1 MKLEDRFEIQELI
14 AKLAYTH
21 DTLDLEGYQDL
32 YTEDLLR
39 SNKWKDTEPEYRE
52 GREKS
57 VGVTVNRLKLL
68 REQGIMDRHYY
79 LNPILEQVSDDEVK
93 GVVSFLILQQQGE
106 DAHPSLVNSGLA
118 DLVFRR
124 TNKGWK
130 ISQFHIKFD
139 IPDPR
144 RARAHAHV

>member
-1 MKLEDRFEIQELI
+1 MNLEDRFEIQELI

-21 DTLDLEGYQDL
+21 DTMDLEGYRDL
-32 YTEDLLR
+32 CTEDLLR
-39 SNKWKDTEPEYRE
+39 SNKWKDKEPEHRE

-57 VGVTVNRLKLL
+57 VDVTVNRLRML
-68 REQGIMDRHYY
+68 RGQGIMDRHYY
-79 LNPILEQVSDDEVK
+79 LNPILEEVSDDEVK
-93 GVVSFLILQQQGE
+93 GVVSFLIVEQQGD

-124 TNKGWK
+124 TEEGWK

-144 RARAHAHV
+144 P

>member
-21 DTLDLEGYQDL
+21 DTLDYEGYRDL

-39 SNKWKDTEPEYRE
+39 SNKWKNKEPEYRE
-52 GREKS
+52 GHELS
-57 VGVTVNRLKLL
+57 VGTTVNRLKML
-68 REQGIMDRHYY
+68 REQGIVDRHYY
-79 LNPILEQVSDDEVK
+79 LNPILEEVSDDEVN
-93 GVVSFLILQQQGE
+93 GVVSFLIVAQQGE
-106 DAHPSLVNSGLA
+106 EARPSLVNSGLA

-124 TNKGWK
+124 TVEGWK

-144 RARAHAHV
+144 PK

>member
-1 MKLEDRFEIQELI
+1 MKLEDRLEIQELI

-21 DTLDLEGYQDL
+21 DTMDLEGYRDL
-32 YTEDLLR
+32 YTEDVLR
-39 SNKWKDTEPEYRE
+39 SNKWKDKEPEYRE

-57 VGVTVNRLKLL
+57 VGATVNRLRML

-79 LNPILEQVSDDEVK
+79 LNPILEPVSDDEVK
-93 GVVSFLILQQQGE
+93 GVVSFLIVQQQGD
-106 DAHPSLVNSGLA
+106 DAHPSLTNSGLA

-124 TNKGWK
+124 TDRGWK
-130 ISQFHIKFD
+130 IAQFHIKFD

-144 RARAHAHV
+144 PK